1 MDNDG
6 SLALRDPISID
17 FVKYWDLSSEISVNE
32 IIYNY
37 TLTSYTNYIITVPNI
52 TWIMMDL

>member
-6 SLALRDPISID
+6 SLALRDHISID

-37 TLTSYTNYIITVPNI
+37 TFTSYTNYIITVPNI